1 MKNLKSA
8 LLFAFIMTLI
18 SCNNKVKNENSEQN
32 CDEVN
37 KEVMGMTVV
46 VCADG
51 NYYYTSQGFLG
62 GCGKSEVEFLIYD
75 VDVKIGQVFNDDN
88 NDSDGKYIDVDFSKI
103 DIEAN
108 LELEKQMLAG
118 KYCTCGDHKV
128 KCMKSDCDCTTI
140 CEKAEKI
147 LKQIDYGNQPWN

>member
-8 LLFAFIMTLI
+8 LLIAFIMTLI

-51 NYYYTSQGFLG
+51 NYYYT
-62 GCGKSEVEFLIYD
+62 
-75 VDVKIGQVFNDDN
+75 
-88 NDSDGKYIDVDFSKI
+88 
-103 DIEAN
+103 
-108 LELEKQMLAG
+108 
-118 KYCTCGDHKV
+118 
-128 KCMKSDCDCTTI
+128 
-140 CEKAEKI
+140 
-147 LKQIDYGNQPWN
+147 